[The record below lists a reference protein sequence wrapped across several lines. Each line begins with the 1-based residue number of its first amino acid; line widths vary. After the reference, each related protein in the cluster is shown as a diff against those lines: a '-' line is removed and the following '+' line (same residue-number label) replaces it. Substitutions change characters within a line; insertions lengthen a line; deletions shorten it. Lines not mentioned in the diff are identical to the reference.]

1 MKRIIKKTK
10 DVNYGKKI
18 RRMHFCNKFIKID
31 LQSLS
36 YSFYKTQIYNNILC
50 KSLSLKVLKKG

>member
-36 YSFYKTQIYNNILC
+36 YSFYKTQIIISYV
-50 KSLSLKVLKKG
+50 KVYL